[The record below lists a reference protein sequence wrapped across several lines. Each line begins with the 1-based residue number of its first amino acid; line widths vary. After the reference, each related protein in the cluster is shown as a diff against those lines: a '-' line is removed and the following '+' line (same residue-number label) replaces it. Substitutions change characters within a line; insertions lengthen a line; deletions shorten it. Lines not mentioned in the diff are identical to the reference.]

1 MAQNEKELNVVMALL
16 AEKHVEEA
24 SDEDVIA
31 VTEFFEYFQV
41 QYFGLIFSFHTQ
53 KYSFSHINLIGS
65 TSHLLDI

>member
-1 MAQNEKELNVVMALL
+1 MAQNKKELNVVMALL

-41 QYFGLIFSFHTQ
+41 QYFGLIFILHSQ